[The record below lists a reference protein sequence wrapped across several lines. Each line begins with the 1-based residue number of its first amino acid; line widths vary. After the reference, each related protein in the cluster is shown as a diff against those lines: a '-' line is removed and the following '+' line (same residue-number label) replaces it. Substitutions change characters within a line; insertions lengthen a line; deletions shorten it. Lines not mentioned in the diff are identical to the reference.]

1 MVDLN
6 EFDTRIPPQD
16 LDAER
21 AVVGG
26 LLLNSNAFADVIDIL
41 DADDF
46 YSAQCSV
53 IFQAEIDLFADGL
66 PVDAITVSDTLRSKG
81 ELEKIGGALAI
92 HEIVESTPSTANIA
106 HYAGIVHKKST
117 MRRIIRAGAII
128 EQLGYSAQDD
138 IENAINIAQTETY
151 ELSENSNASD
161 LRQLVDLVGPT
172 RAVIEEARNS
182 DQING
187 VPVGIRQLDEVL
199 HGLKGGQMVVVAA
212 RPGVG
217 KSTFALD
224 IARNATIRKNIPTI
238 IFNLEMGY
246 EEIVMRLLSA
256 ENAIAHNKLVRGEL
270 DNMEWQRIEAFENRL
285 VDTEGNSVP
294 LFIDD
299 SANMSMMQIRTK
311 CRRLSSSKTDLG
323 LVIID
328 YLQLMSSGGKD
339 ESRQQE
345 VAGLSRKIKLLAKE
359 LNIPIIAISQLNRT
373 SEQRHNKRPQLSDLR
388 ESGAIEQDADIVLLV
403 HREEMYHS
411 KDDDPNEARPGEA
424 DIIVAKNRGGI
435 TAEVAV
441 AAQLHYCRFVPLS
454 RDL

>member
-1 MVDLN
+1 MVDLS
-6 EFDTRIPPQD
+6 EFDTRVPPQD

-46 YSAQCSV
+46 YFPAYSTL
-53 IFQAEIDLFADGL
+53 FQAEIDLFADGL
-66 PVDAITVSDTLRSKG
+66 PVDAITVSDALSDRG

-92 HEIVESTPSTANIA
+92 HEIVEQTPSTANIS

-117 MRRIIRAGAII
+117 MRKIIRAGAKI
-128 EQLGYSAQDD
+128 EQLGYLAQDD
-138 IENAINIAQTETY
+138 VENAINIAQNETY

-161 LRQLVDLVGPT
+161 LRRLVDLIGPT
-172 RAVIEEARNS
+172 KMVIEETKNS
-182 DQING
+182 DQMNG
-187 VPVGIRQLDEVL
+187 VPIGIRQLDEIL

-217 KSTFALD
+217 KSTLALD
-224 IARNATIRKNIPTI
+224 IARNATIRKNISTI
-238 IFNLEMGY
+238 IFNLEMSY
-246 EEIVMRLLSA
+246 TEIVMRLLSA
-256 ENAIAHNKLVRGEL
+256 ENAVDHSKLRRGNL
-270 DNMEWQRIEAFENRL
+270 DKMEWQRIEAFENRL
-285 VDTEGNSVP
+285 VDADGNSAP

-311 CRRLSSSKTDLG
+311 CRRLASSNTGLG

-359 LNIPIIAISQLNRT
+359 LNIPIIAIAQLNRG
-373 SEQRHNKRPQLSDLR
+373 SEQRQDKRPQLSDLR
-388 ESGAIEQDADIVLLV
+388 ESGAIEQDADIVLFV

-411 KDDDPNEARPGEA
+411 KDDDPAKARPGEA

-441 AAQLHYCRFVPLS
+441 SAQLHYCRFVPLS